1 MFDLNRLKAIKIGLA
16 SPDKIRE
23 WGRGEV
29 TKPETINYRSQ
40 KPEPD
45 GLFCEKIFGPAKDYE
60 CHCGR
65 YKKSSYAG
73 KVCEKCGVEVTL
85 KAVRRER
92 MGYINLAFPCTHIWY
107 AKGSP
112 SKMGLTLG
120 IPPKQLEEVVY
131 FVSHIV
137 TNAGISKILK
147 YRQVLDEKTARDVFA
162 SVIEQEILTSD
173 KLHDGDMD
181 YLKAQNYIHTISKL
195 SQPFDF
201 FTVSKFIHKYTGA
214 EFGIGAEAVLK
225 LLKEIDLDKEIED
238 VSKDLKASVGE
249 KNQKRIKAIKRL
261 EVLKSFKNSGIK
273 PEWMVLTVLP
283 VIPPELRPMMQLDG
297 GRYATSDLN
306 DLYRQVII
314 KNNRLKHE
322 IEEHAPNVILINE
335 KRMLQEAVD
344 ALIDNDKRS
353 KPSTSISG
361 NTLKS
366 LSSTLK
372 GKQGRFRQNLL
383 GKRVDYSGRS
393 VIAVGPTLNMDECGL
408 PREMAVQLFRPFI
421 AHYLIF
427 AEGSTVTSQR
437 QADELIAKR
446 DPRVYDAIE
455 EIVKDHPVLL
465 NRAPTLHRLGIQ
477 AFKPILIEGKAIR
490 LHPLV
495 CPGFNADFDGDQMAV
510 HVPLSRQAQAE
521 AMCLMTANRNILKPS
536 DGKPI
541 CVPSQDMIYGNYYL
555 TLEDDIAM
563 DEMYAKYYEKRG
575 EPAMAEKFRSY
586 EQYEGKVFTDPE
598 TAILAYQEGKL
609 TLRTRVYVPG
619 KSLGKTEFSAT
630 QNNSYLLTTVG
641 KLIFNKI
648 FPSDFPYINFPYRD
662 DPNSK
667 KEYKENFKHTLDSF
681 FVTATQAYEAVIATG
696 KFKDGDDFDAFKEY
710 CKLQKLRSPIGKKEI
725 QIMMDQIFHHYDE
738 DAVKTAHIMDLFK
751 NQGFDYCTKS
761 GLTVSLDDM
770 KPLEGRFDLYKEA
783 QKDVDDIKEHYELG
797 FFTDAERHN
806 AIIKRWGEV
815 KEGPMKKM
823 LKERMA
829 SAPRNP
835 MFMMMES
842 GARGSFDNYMQLI
855 GMKGCMLRAD
865 GVEIETPVTDCYSD
879 GLSVSEYFSSTHG
892 TRKNGSDTALKTADS
907 GYLTRRL
914 VDVSHNVVIREEDCG
929 CDHGLIVKDITT
941 GSGNAI
947 SLIASLE
954 DRLVGRYL
962 MHDFINEETGE
973 VLVSADKC
981 MNEADAHLIVST
993 GVKEVEIRSILTCES
1008 KDGVCVKCYG
1018 RNLATGKLATIGDTV
1033 GIMAAQSIG
1042 EPGTQL
1048 TLKNFH
1054 TGGVAGQSDIT
1065 QGLPRVQELLEVR
1078 PPKAKDLSLITHI
1091 SGKVEKVEENGLRH
1105 VFTIKNDL
1113 EEMEFIS
1120 YPNAVPCVKA
1130 GDMVIA
1136 GQELTKGHIEP
1147 KELLDCTD
1155 LTTVRNYIIHQVK
1168 EVYKGNAGIDIAD
1181 KHLEIIVRQMTNK
1194 LLIINAGDTELL
1206 PGQKVDD
1213 VTFTE
1218 KNDKVLVHGGRPA
1231 VGRPIILGITKAALD
1246 TDSFLSAAS
1255 FQQTTSVLTD
1265 AAIKGKVDYLKGL
1278 KENVMIGKLIPAG
1291 TGLKP
1296 ILPPDEDGEEKHA
1309 PVKEASTTAE
1319 RGDDILL

>member
-23 WGRGEV
+23 WGKGEV

-147 YRQVLDEKTARDVFA
+147 YRQVLDENTARDVFA
-162 SVIEQEILTSD
+162 MVIEQEILTSER
-173 KLHDGDMD
+173 LHDGDLD
-181 YLKAQNYIHTISKL
+181 YAKGKNYIQTISKR
-195 SQPFDF
+195 SNPFDF

-225 LLKEIDLDKEIED
+225 LLKEIDLDKEIKE
-238 VSKDLKASVGE
+238 VSADLKNSVGE

-261 EVLKSFKNSGIK
+261 EVLESFKNSQVK

-283 VIPPELRPMMQLDG
+283 VIPPDLRPMMQLDG

-344 ALIDNDKRS
+344 ALIDNDKRN
-353 KPSTSISG
+353 KPTQSISG

-421 AHYLIF
+421 AHELIF
-427 AEGSTVTSQR
+427 AKDSTVTSQR

-455 EIVKDHPVLL
+455 KIAKDHPVLL

-510 HVPLSRQAQAE
+510 HVPLGRQAQAE
-521 AMCLMTANRNILKPS
+521 AMSLMMANRNILKPS

-541 CVPSQDMIYGNYYL
+541 CVPSQDMIFGNYYL
-555 TLEDDIAM
+555 TLEDNIDM
-563 DEMYAKYYEKRG
+563 DEMYAKYYEKRN

-586 EQYEGKVFTDPE
+586 EKFEGKVFTDPE
-598 TAILAYQEGKL
+598 TAILAYQNGKL
-609 TLRTRVYVPG
+609 SLRTRVYVPG
-619 KSLGKTEFSAT
+619 RSLKKTGFTEE

-662 DPNSK
+662 DKDSK
-667 KEYKENFKHTLDSF
+667 KHYAENFEHTLDEF
-681 FVTATQAYEAVIATG
+681 FITASKAYDAVIASG
-696 KFKDGDDFDAFKEY
+696 KFQDGDDFDAFKEY
-710 CKLQKLRSPIGKKEI
+710 CKLQPLRAPIDKKGI
-725 QIMMDQIFHHYDE
+725 QVMMDKIFHHYNE

-751 NQGFDYCTKS
+751 NQGFDYSTKS

-770 KPLEGRFDLYKEA
+770 KPMEGRREIYEKAYEKVNWIQENFD
-783 QKDVDDIKEHYELG
+783 LG
-797 FFTDAERHN
+797 FFTEDERHN
-806 AIIKRWGEV
+806 AIIAVWDSV
-815 KEGPMKKM
+815 KKNDLSPM
-823 LKERMA
+823 LKKRMKD
-829 SAPRNP
+829 SPRNP

-855 GMKGCMLRAD
+855 GMKGCMLKAD
-865 GVEIETPVTDCYSD
+865 GVAIETPVTNCYSD
-879 GLSVSEYFSSTHG
+879 GLTVSEYFSSTHG

-914 VDVSHNVVIREEDCG
+914 VDVSHNVVIREEDCR
-929 CDHGLIVKDITT
+929 CDHGIFVKTLKAAD
-941 GSGNAI
+941 GAV
-947 SLIASLE
+947 IASLE

-962 MHDFINEETGE
+962 MHDFIDSETGE
-973 VLVSADKC
+973 ILVSADKC
-981 MNEADAHLIVST
+981 MNEDDAHLIAST
-993 GVKEVEIRSILTCES
+993 DVKEVEIRSILTCES
-1008 KDGVCVKCYG
+1008 KNGVCIKCYG

-1078 PPKAKDLSLITHI
+1078 HPKAKDLSLITHI
-1091 SGKVEKVEENGLRH
+1091 HGKVTEIKDQGLRH

-1120 YPNAVPCVKA
+1120 YPNAVPCVNV
-1130 GDMVIA
+1130 GDEVLA
-1136 GQELTKGHIEP
+1136 GQALTKGHIDP
-1147 KELLDCTD
+1147 KELLECTD
-1155 LTTVRNYIIHQVK
+1155 LTTVRNYLIKEVK
-1168 EVYKGNAGIDIAD
+1168 EVYKGNAGIDISD

-1194 LLIINAGDTELL
+1194 LLIINAGDTDLL

-1213 VTFTE
+1213 IVFTK
-1218 KNDKVLVHGGRPA
+1218 KNDKVLRHAGKPA
-1231 VGRPIILGITKAALD
+1231 VGRPVVLGITKAALD
-1246 TDSFLSAAS
+1246 TESFLSAAS

-1265 AAIKGKVDYLKGL
+1265 AAIKGKIDNLLGL

-1291 TGLKP
+1291 TGIKP
-1296 ILPPDEDGEEKHA
+1296 LLSAEEEDGEVHEDDFMKS
-1309 PVKEASTTAE
+1309 EADV
-1319 RGDDILL
+1319 DDQLLK